1 MSASGIPPIRTFLRQ
16 IGAVLRHLL
25 LAAVPADRLFRLR
38 TLDQDRFQW
47 TSVASW
53 PEAVETIR
61 GKPVDMAVVDPLLG
75 TGEPRPHGIGRLRQ
89 FFPSLPLLVYTDLTP
104 ANAGVLLQLGRMD
117 IRKVVIHRFEDAPG
131 ALRQAILTELEHSA
145 SQQVLQSL
153 DPLLRQLPKEL
164 RDALEAMLHA
174 PGDGPTVTTL
184 ADRAR
189 LTRRTCERWFT
200 KVGLPSP
207 RTVMVLIRLLYA
219 HRLLLDPGYT
229 VEDVA
234 LKLGYSKAKTLQM
247 HLRTVFGVTAG
258 ELRVALSM
266 EDALAI
272 ITHRYFSPLRQV
284 AV

>member
-1 MSASGIPPIRTFLRQ
+1 M
-16 IGAVLRHLL
+16 RHLL
-25 LAAVPADRLFRLR
+25 LAAVPAERLFRLR

-47 TSVASW
+47 TSAASW
-53 PEAVETIR
+53 PEAVEAIR

-75 TGEPRPHGIGRLRQ
+75 AGEPRPHGIERLRQ

-104 ANAGVLLQLGRMD
+104 ANAGVLLQLGRMG
-117 IRKVVIHRFEDAPG
+117 IRKVVIHRFEDAPNS
-131 ALRQAILTELEHSA
+131 LRQAILTELEHSA
-145 SQQVLQSL
+145 SQQVLQAL
-153 DPLLRQLPKEL
+153 DPLLRELPLEL
-164 RDALEAMLHA
+164 REALEAMLHA

-266 EDALAI
+266 DDALAI
-272 ITHRYFSPLRQV
+272 VTTRYFSPLRQ
-284 AV
+284 AAS

>member
-1 MSASGIPPIRTFLRQ
+1 
-16 IGAVLRHLL
+16 LRHLL
-25 LAAVPADRLFRLR
+25 LAAVPAERLFRLR
-38 TLDQDRFQW
+38 TLDSDRYQW
-47 TSVASW
+47 AAVGNW
-53 PEAVETIR
+53 PEAVEVIR
-61 GKPVDMAVVDPLLG
+61 AKPVEMAVVDPLLG
-75 TGEPRPHGIGRLRQ
+75 SGEPRPHGIERLRQ

-104 ANAGVLLQLGRMD
+104 AKAGVLLQLGRMG
-117 IRKVVIHRFEDAPG
+117 IRKVVVHRFEDAPP
-131 ALRQAILTELEHSA
+131 ALRQAIQSELEQSA
-145 SQQVLQSL
+145 SQQVMQTLE
-153 DPLLRQLPKEL
+153 PVFHGLPREL
-164 RDALEAMLHA
+164 RGALEAMLHA
-174 PGDGPTVTTL
+174 PDDGPTVTTL

-247 HLRTVFGVTAG
+247 HLRAVFGMTAG

-266 EDALAI
+266 EEALAV
-272 ITHRYFSPLRQV
+272 ITNRYFTPLRQV
-284 AV
+284 AS

>member
-1 MSASGIPPIRTFLRQ
+1 MRHL
-16 IGAVLRHLL
+16 GAVLRHLL
-25 LAAVPADRLFRLR
+25 LAAVPAERLFRLR
-38 TLDQDRFQW
+38 TLDPDRFQW
-47 TSVASW
+47 AAAGSW

-61 GKPVDMAVVDPLLG
+61 AKPVDMAVVDPLLG
-75 TGEPRPHGIGRLRQ
+75 SGDPRPHGIERLRQ
-89 FFPSLPLLVYTDLTP
+89 FFPSLPLLVYTELTP
-104 ANAGVLLQLGRMD
+104 ANAGVLLQLGRMG

-131 ALRQAILTELEHSA
+131 PMRQALLTELEQSA
-145 SQQVLQSL
+145 SQQVMQTL
-153 DPLLRQLPKEL
+153 DPTFRDLPREL
-164 RDALEAMLHA
+164 RDALEAMLHGH
-174 PGDGPTVTTL
+174 GDGPTVTTL
-184 ADRAR
+184 AERAR

-247 HLRTVFGVTAG
+247 HLRAVFGVTAG

-272 ITHRYFSPLRQV
+272 VTRRYFNPLRQ
-284 AV
+284 AAS